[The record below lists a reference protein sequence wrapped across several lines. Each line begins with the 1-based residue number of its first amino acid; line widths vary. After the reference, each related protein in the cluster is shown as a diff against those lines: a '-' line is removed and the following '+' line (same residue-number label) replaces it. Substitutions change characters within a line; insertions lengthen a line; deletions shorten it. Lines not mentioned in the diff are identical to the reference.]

1 MSEGLENLTMQ
12 MDYPEHR
19 GSIVVGAY
27 PDLVLNHLPSIVK
40 EFRDQFPQVQIKL
53 AARSYAPLIEMVL
66 AGDLDIGLGTEPEPH
81 NPSVEFKYLY
91 SSNFVVVTPLDHE
104 LLNLPNIALEDI
116 ARWPLILLGQGSHSR
131 RTLEQAFKRR
141 GLEYSVTLEMDI
153 MEMVKRYVEIDMGI
167 SVTHEYAVQ
176 DEDTSKLGIRDLSG
190 ILPSTRMGLLTLKGK
205 FLSRPVRDF
214 SNTLVARLGDGTEV
228 ER

>member
-1 MSEGLENLTMQ
+1 M
-12 MDYPEHR
+12 
-19 GSIVVGAY
+19 
-27 PDLVLNHLPSIVK
+27 
-40 EFRDQFPQVQIKL
+40 
-53 AARSYAPLIEMVL
+53 
-66 AGDLDIGLGTEPEPH
+66 
-81 NPSVEFKYLY
+81 
-91 SSNFVVVTPLDHE
+91 
-104 LLNLPNIALEDI
+104 
-116 ARWPLILLGQGSHSR
+116 
-131 RTLEQAFKRR
+131 EQAFRRR